1 MDKNK
6 FQKLRDASDTLC
18 EFCGSVNC
26 ETCPVTHLINDAETE
41 EENDFKEG
49 NKMTRYYLC
58 GIGYDENN
66 RVTDNEWTFG
76 VFADYA
82 EAYEHFVKLQCR
94 NAASFFK
101 DTNSNVYNVYQL
113 LIQLEEC
120 EENEDGVECIDVR
133 NEFWVT
139 NPNYNGADVYVCYE
153 ANIHE
158 CAREAGPVNNIE
170 VFGTPEF
177 AAQWALKRIKDAIAE
192 AFVPE
197 EVGFSKESIIEKIN
211 GGFFSIEMYY
221 GYQKNYDREFDICVE
236 KKKIQGGNHNV

>member
-1 MDKNK
+1 
-6 FQKLRDASDTLC
+6 
-18 EFCGSVNC
+18 
-26 ETCPVTHLINDAETE
+26 
-41 EENDFKEG
+41 
-49 NKMTRYYLC
+49 MTRYYLC

-66 RVTDNEWTFG
+66 RLYCVTDNEWTFG
-76 VFADYA
+76 VFADYP
-82 EAYEHFVKLQCR
+82 EAYEQFVRLQCR
-94 NAASFFK
+94 DAASFFTGTK
-101 DTNSNVYNVYQL
+101 ANVYQML
-113 LIQLEEC
+113 LQLEEC
-120 EENEDGVECIDVR
+120 IGTENGVECIDVR

-177 AAQWALKRIKDAIAE
+177 AAQWVLKRIKDAIAE
-192 AFVPE
+192 TFVPE
-197 EVGFSKESIIEKIN
+197 EGVDFSKGSIIEKIN

-221 GYQKNYDREFDICVE
+221 GCQKNYDREFDICVE